1 MFGVKF
7 KEAHLHHFARRV
19 ADYMH
24 EPGEVVLV
32 SNNPENI
39 PLREEV
45 KSAGFF
51 SSKQLKNKTKIRLEF
66 DLGVIWCLGLK
77 TFEMT
82 HNDNKHF
89 YKFVKQGLKYCSKYG
104 FNESPSL
111 IYKMVY
117 KSGTKYTEN
126 IRYEDP
132 AASYHT
138 TFAKG
143 IRFAD
148 VFVRRFYEH
157 DFED

>member
-1 MFGVKF
+1 
-7 KEAHLHHFARRV
+7 
-19 ADYMH
+19 
-24 EPGEVVLV
+24 
-32 SNNPENI
+32 
-39 PLREEV
+39 
-45 KSAGFF
+45 
-51 SSKQLKNKTKIRLEF
+51 
-66 DLGVIWCLGLK
+66 
-77 TFEMT
+77 MT

-132 AASYHT
+132 AAQYHT

-148 VFVRRFYEH
+148 IFVRRFYEH